1 METVSNDEINKMD
14 ENIANLQNKLKG
26 LKDFCDSVES
36 GNLYGKY

>member
-26 LKDFCDSVES
+26 LQGFCDSVES
-36 GNLYGKY
+36 GKL